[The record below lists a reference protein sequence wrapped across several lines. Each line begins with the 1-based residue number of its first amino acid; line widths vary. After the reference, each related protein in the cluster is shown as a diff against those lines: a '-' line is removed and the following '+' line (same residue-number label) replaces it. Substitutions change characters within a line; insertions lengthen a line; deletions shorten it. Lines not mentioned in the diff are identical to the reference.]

1 MKSAR
6 IGVFANC
13 FFWPDLIPRLENPI
27 WLLDGNYVYKQS
39 PLVNPRA
46 SLASVRHYPSTRTQR
61 LSATLFLG
69 DPDVAAGDVPPIYYQ
84 RGIFVAQG

>member
-6 IGVFANC
+6 IDVFANC
-13 FFWPDLIPRLENPI
+13 FFWPDLIPRRENP
-27 WLLDGNYVYKQS
+27 LSLSGGNYLHKQS
-39 PLVNPRA
+39 APVNPRA
-46 SLASVRHYPSTRTQR
+46 SLASVRRYPSTRTQR
-61 LSATLFLG
+61 LGATLFLG